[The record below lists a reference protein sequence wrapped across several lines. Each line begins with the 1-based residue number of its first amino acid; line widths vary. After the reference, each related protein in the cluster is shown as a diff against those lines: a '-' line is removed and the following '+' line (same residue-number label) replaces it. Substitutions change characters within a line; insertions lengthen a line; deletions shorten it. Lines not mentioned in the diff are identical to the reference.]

1 MPPAGVTPHSLR
13 HAWATEADR
22 LRVPLQ
28 DIQDGLGHADPRTTR
43 RYIAKR
49 NQNDRSPNYAIAA
62 AFTSDD

>member
-1 MPPAGVTPHSLR
+1 MTPHSLR

-49 NQNDRSPNYAIAA
+49 NQNDRSPN
-62 AFTSDD
+62 